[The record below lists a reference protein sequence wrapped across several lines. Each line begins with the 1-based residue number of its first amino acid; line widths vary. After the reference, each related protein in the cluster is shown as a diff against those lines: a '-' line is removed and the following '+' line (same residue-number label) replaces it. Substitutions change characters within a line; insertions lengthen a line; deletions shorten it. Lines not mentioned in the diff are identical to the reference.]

1 MCFSLYSA
9 NLTMF
14 FTCSNE
20 DNFMKRFK
28 QHVMSLKDDVD
39 EFEAVDSY
47 KKYKTKYKKNSI
59 TKFYKAHQ
67 NEEWYVVIILSF
79 FFSFFFFDQ
88 SVIKL
93 WNSPTRNH
101 NCNYP

>member
-1 MCFSLYSA
+1 MA
-9 NLTMF
+9 HNK
-14 FTCSNE
+14 FTFQCKYNRVFNCSNE

-28 QHVMSLKDDVD
+28 QFVMSLKDDVD

-67 NEEWYVVIILSF
+67 NEEWYVVIVF
-79 FFSFFFFDQ
+79 F
-88 SVIKL
+88 L
-93 WNSPTRNH
+93 
-101 NCNYP
+101 